1 MSELD
6 RAADAIDSGALV
18 VYPTETVYGLA
29 ADALE
34 PEAVDRVFEVKGRDR
49 SKPLSFAVP
58 SVPSALRYVRATDRE
73 RRFMA
78 TFLPGP
84 VTVLCRRREA
94 VPDELTAGRDR
105 VGVRVP
111 DHPLALRLCERAST
125 PITATSANVS
135 GRASAGNSR
144 ISIPRSGRPLKSSS
158 REAKPPAPK
167 APSSTSRAR
176 RSTVAVRR
184 PTRSTRGSRTRSDT
198 RAMRPVYMKA
208 LPRRAS
214 ANEVSSSP
222 PSRAKPA
229 KAAFFS
235 VDFCAE
241 RFRTKSFERRF
252 ASFVM
257 TRDLWSLEP

>member
-34 PEAVDRVFEVKGRDR
+34 PKAVDRVFEVKGRDR

-135 GRASAGNSR
+135 GRASAR
-144 ISIPRSGRPLKSSS
+144 KLADLDPEI
-158 REAKPPAPK
+158 REAAEVVLEGGET
-167 APSSTSRAR
+167 AGTE
-176 RSTVAVRR
+176 STVV
-184 PTRSTRGSRTRSDT
+184 D
-198 RAMRPVYMKA
+198 
-208 LPRRAS
+208 
-214 ANEVSSSP
+214 VSS
-222 PSRAKPA
+222 
-229 KAAFFS
+229 
-235 VDFCAE
+235 E
-241 RFRTKSFERRF
+241 TIHRRG
-252 ASFVM
+252 AQA
-257 TRDLWSLEP
+257 DEIDAWLEDS